1 MYFGTYS
8 DNVLIDKIKQEQNQK
23 YVNLTDDEIQKEV
36 IEKGKFKNCITF
48 FFAENLNDAIKQAK
62 QIDLKNFSQVCDSL
76 YEKGKHY

>member
-1 MYFGTYS
+1 MYVGTYS
-8 DNVLIDKIKQEQNQK
+8 DSVLIDKIKQEQNSE

-48 FFAENLNDAIKQAK
+48 FFAKNLNDAIKQAK
-62 QIDLKNFSQVCDSL
+62 QMNLKNFCPVSNLL